1 MPVPSIE
8 TTKTAAIRQIG
19 VYQLLELVV
28 AYLGM
33 REMGT
38 GSRGGQVAR
47 MLGRSAAS
55 VAFLIALAAS
65 QQVFAQES
73 RTISFHNMHTKE
85 DLTITYKVNGRYVPE
100 ALAKIN
106 YMLRDWRRNEATKMS
121 PKLID
126 LIYDVHRDTGSK
138 LPIHVVSGYR
148 SPVTNAALRRRSKGV
163 AKHSQHMLGH
173 ATDLYFPD
181 VPLAKIREVGLK
193 YQRGGVGYYP
203 TSGRPFVHLDV
214 GSVRHWPRMSRQ
226 ELARLF
232 PDGNTLHVP
241 ADGKPLPRK
250 VKTAPILVA
259 SNDTSEERFDSTKI
273 AAARPFRQKDPS
285 APVFNTESDEQELTV
300 ASVVTPDDERDVIL
314 NKPIPAKPQLLAD
327 AETDEDIQ
335 DAPLPPSR
343 PIVTARLDQNPEA
356 LSFDLPREN
365 APVPTSRPSPQ
376 YSLAGLIAS
385 LPGRDTSPEETV
397 SAIGYA
403 PVSQA
408 AKKGDSLF
416 ARAAASGNP
425 LITASLGPSGIPQ
438 PVEFDD
444 ESDSE
449 EETVSIDDESAR
461 VRSLMNTR
469 RISGS
474 GFAVLKAPDQERIA
488 SMVASPA
495 LIVTAQFGHGP
506 GQEPMTGLFTGP
518 AVKPLLVTRMGPGR
532 FETASVR

>member
-1 MPVPSIE
+1 MAV
-8 TTKTAAIRQIG
+8 IRQFG

-38 GSRGGQVAR
+38 GSRGGQIAR
-47 MLGRSAAS
+47 TLGRCVAAA
-55 VAFLIALAAS
+55 AFIMAIGAS
-65 QQVFAQES
+65 QQVFAEES

-100 ALAKIN
+100 AMAKIN

-126 LIYDVHRDTGSK
+126 LIYEVHRDTGSK
-138 LPIHVVSGYR
+138 EPIHVVSGYR

-181 VPLAKIREVGLK
+181 VALSKIREVGLK

-226 ELARLF
+226 ELARVF

-250 VKTAPILVA
+250 VRTAPILVA
-259 SNDTSEERFDSTKI
+259 SNDTSEERFDSAKI
-273 AAARPFRQKDPS
+273 AAARPFRRKDPS
-285 APVFNTESDEQELTV
+285 APVFESESDEQELTV
-300 ASVVTPDDERDVIL
+300 ASVVAPDDTRDVIL
-314 NKPIPAKPQLLAD
+314 NKPVPAKPQLLAD
-327 AETDEDIQ
+327 AEESDAGIP

-365 APVPTSRPSPQ
+365 APVPASRPSPQ

-385 LPGRDTSPEETV
+385 LPGRDTPQRSIEDAVT
-397 SAIGYA
+397 AIGYA

-425 LITASLGPSGIPQ
+425 LITASLGPSGVPQ

-449 EETVSIDDESAR
+449 EETAAIDDESER

-474 GFAVLKAPDQERIA
+474 GFAVLTAPDQERIA
-488 SMVASPA
+488 GMVASPA
-495 LIVTAQFGHGP
+495 LIVTAQFGYGP
-506 GQEPMTGLFTGP
+506 GQAPMTGLFTGP